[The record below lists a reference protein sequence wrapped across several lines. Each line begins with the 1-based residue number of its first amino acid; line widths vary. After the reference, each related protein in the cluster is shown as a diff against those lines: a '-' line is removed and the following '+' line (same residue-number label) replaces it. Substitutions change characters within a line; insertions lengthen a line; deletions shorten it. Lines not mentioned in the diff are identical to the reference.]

1 MKIRKFLVNIGIL
14 DFRIGDKVKPNPRI
28 FKDGFQIIKGQD
40 YAVVRKIEGRIIRVY
55 GLIIPYYKR
64 ELVLY

>member
-1 MKIRKFLVNIGIL
+1 MKVRKFLVNIGIL
-14 DFRIGDKVKPNPRI
+14 DFRIGDKVKSNPRI

-40 YAVVRKIEGRIIRVY
+40 YAVVRKIEGRIIRVD
-55 GLIIPYYKR
+55 GLTIPYYKR

>member
-28 FKDGFQIIKGQD
+28 FEDGFQIIKGQD
-40 YAVVRKIEGRIIRVY
+40 YAVVRKIEGRIIRVD
-55 GLIIPYYKR
+55 GLTIPYYKR